1 MNPPNIDQAY
11 DEAVAQVLASVHEEL
26 QDITAK
32 AEVIKADAQEVEE
45 KNALAALRDRLFG
58 TSHE

>member
-11 DEAVAQVLASVHEEL
+11 DEAVAQVLSSVQEEL
-26 QDITAK
+26 REITAE
-32 AEVIKADAQEVEE
+32 AEAITAGAQEVEE

>member
-11 DEAVAQVLASVHEEL
+11 DEAVAQVLSSVQEEL
-26 QDITAK
+26 REITAE
-32 AEVIKADAQEVEE
+32 AETIIAGAQEVEE

>member
-11 DEAVAQVLASVHEEL
+11 DEAVAQVLSSVKDEL
-26 QDITAK
+26 REITAE
-32 AEVIKADAQEVEE
+32 AEAITADAQEVEE